1 MPLFT
6 VDDIGDSQP
15 VEGNAFVRAFPVV
28 LPDGGSGRALLDVM
42 QLRQLGVE
50 PDLFPQWIV
59 DGAVIADLMTGRHEI
74 RTPASSAEAAT
85 WLAVQGRHS

>member
-1 MPLFT
+1 
-6 VDDIGDSQP
+6 
-15 VEGNAFVRAFPVV
+15 V

-59 DGAVIADLMTGRHEI
+59 DELNAGAQVRSRGAVIADLMTGRHEI